1 MKFIVKSSDLLQ
13 HLLAVGRVINTK
25 NTLPI
30 LDNFLFEIKGEELMI
45 TASDLETTLQTR
57 LLLSSSDG
65 DGRIALQAK
74 LLTETLKEFPE
85 QPLTFEINEETMAV
99 KILSDKGEF
108 SVMGQN
114 GDEYP
119 TLPAKDVENLS
130 SLTLSSKTLLAGISK
145 TLFATADDELRPVMN
160 GIYVEM
166 SPENVTFVA
175 SDAHKLVRY
184 RRMDAHSEKEAAFIL
199 PKKPAA
205 LLKNILAKQEDEIVL
220 EFDKQNAFVTLA
232 GYKMVCRL
240 IEGNFPKYSSVIPTN
255 NDNKML
261 IDRLELH
268 NTLKRVSVFSN
279 PATNLI
285 RLAIKNNELSVS
297 AQDLDYS
304 ISAHETIPCEY
315 SGTDME
321 IGFKSVFLLDILSNI
336 DASDV
341 VVELSDSA
349 RAGLFLPQEEA
360 SADEDTLMLLMPMML
375 NA

>member
-30 LDNFLFEIKGEELMI
+30 LDNFLFEISGEELSI
-45 TASDLETTLQTR
+45 TASDLETTLQTK
-57 LLLSSSDG
+57 LMLSSSTAN
-65 DGRIALQAK
+65 GRIALQAK

-85 QPLTFEINEETMAV
+85 QPLTFEVDEATLAV

-108 SVMGQN
+108 SIMGQN

-119 TLPAKDVENLS
+119 ALPAKDSESLCK
-130 SLTLSSKTLLAGISK
+130 LTLSPKAFLAGISK

-160 GIYVEM
+160 GVYIEM

-184 RRMDAHSEKEAAFIL
+184 RRLDARSEAEAAFIL

-205 LLKNILAKQEDEIVL
+205 LLKNILTKQEDDVVL
-220 EFDKQNAFVTLA
+220 EFDNQNAFVTLTD
-232 GYKMVCRL
+232 YKMVCRL
-240 IEGNFPKYSSVIPTN
+240 IEGSYPRYASVIPTN
-255 NDNKML
+255 NDSKMT

-285 RLAIKNNELSVS
+285 RMSIEGNELSVS

-315 SGTDME
+315 TGTPIE
-321 IGFKSVFLLDILSNI
+321 IGFKSVFLLEILSNMS
-336 DASDV
+336 ATDV
-341 VVELSDSA
+341 VVELADGA

-360 SADEDTLMLLMPMML
+360 TANEDTLMLLMPMML

>member
-30 LDNFLFEIKGEELMI
+30 LDNFLFEVNGEQLTI
-45 TASDLETTLQTR
+45 TASDLETTLQTS
-57 LLLSSSDG
+57 LGLNSSEG
-65 DGRIALQAK
+65 NGRIALQAK

-85 QPLTFEINEETMAV
+85 QPLTFEIDDDTLSV
-99 KILSDKGEF
+99 KIFSDKGEF
-108 SVMGQN
+108 SIMGQN

-119 TLPAKDVENLS
+119 ALPAKDGESLS
-130 SLTLSSKTLLAGISK
+130 TLTISPQAFLAGISK

-160 GIYVEM
+160 GIYIEM

-184 RRMDAHSEKEAAFIL
+184 RRMDARSEAEAAFIL

-205 LLKNILAKQEDEIVL
+205 LLKNILARQEEDVVL
-220 EFDKQNAFVTLA
+220 EFDNQNAFVSLTN
-232 GYKMVCRL
+232 YKMVCRL
-240 IEGNFPKYSSVIPTN
+240 IEGSYPRYASVIPTN
-255 NDNKML
+255 NENKMA

-285 RLAIKNNELSVS
+285 RMALKDNELSVS

-304 ISAHETIPCEY
+304 ISAHETISCEY
-315 SGTDME
+315 SGNAME
-321 IGFKSVFLLDILSNI
+321 IGFKSVFLLEILSNI
-336 DASDV
+336 SSADV
-341 VVELSDSA
+341 MVELSDSA

-360 SADEDTLMLLMPMML
+360 SANEDTLMLLMPMML

>member
-30 LDNFLFEIKGEELMI
+30 LDNFLFEISGEELTI
-45 TASDLETTLQTR
+45 TASDLETTLQTK
-57 LLLSSSDG
+57 LMLNSSSSDG
-65 DGRIALQAK
+65 RVALQAK
-74 LLTETLKEFPE
+74 LLTETLKEFPD
-85 QPLTFEINEETMAV
+85 QPLTFEIDDSTLAV

-108 SVMGQN
+108 SIMGQN

-119 TLPAKDVENLS
+119 ALPPKDGDSLCKLALS
-130 SLTLSSKTLLAGISK
+130 PKALLSGISK

-160 GIYVEM
+160 GIYIEL
-166 SPENVTFVA
+166 SPDNVTFVA

-184 RRMDAHSEKEAAFIL
+184 RRMDAHSEAEAAFIL

-205 LLKNILAKQEDEIVL
+205 LLKNILAKQEDEIVI
-220 EFDKQNAFVTLA
+220 EFDNQNAFVTLTD
-232 GYKMVCRL
+232 YKMVCRL
-240 IEGNFPKYSSVIPTN
+240 IEGSYPRYASVIPTN
-255 NDNKML
+255 NENKMT

-285 RLAIKNNELSVS
+285 RLSIKGNELSVS

-304 ISAHETIPCEY
+304 ISAHETISCEY
-315 SGTDME
+315 TGDDME
-321 IGFKSVFLLDILSNI
+321 IGFKSVFLLEILSNMT
-336 DASDV
+336 ASDV
-341 VVELSDSA
+341 VVELSDGA

>member
-30 LDNFLFEIKGEELMI
+30 LDNFLFEISGEELTI
-45 TASDLETTLQTR
+45 TASDLETTLQTK
-57 LLLSSSDG
+57 LMLNSSSSDG
-65 DGRIALQAK
+65 RVALQAK

-85 QPLTFEINEETMAV
+85 QPLTFEIDDSTLAV

-108 SVMGQN
+108 SIMGQN

-119 TLPAKDVENLS
+119 ALPPKDGDSLCKLALS
-130 SLTLSSKTLLAGISK
+130 PKALLSGISK

-160 GIYVEM
+160 GIYIEL
-166 SPENVTFVA
+166 SPDNVTFVA

-184 RRMDAHSEKEAAFIL
+184 RRMDAHSEAEAAFIL

-205 LLKNILAKQEDEIVL
+205 LLKNILAKQEDEIVI
-220 EFDKQNAFVTLA
+220 EFDNQNAFVTLTD
-232 GYKMVCRL
+232 YKMVCRL
-240 IEGNFPKYSSVIPTN
+240 IEGSYPRYASVIPTN
-255 NDNKML
+255 NENKMT

-285 RLAIKNNELSVS
+285 RLSIKGNELSVS

-304 ISAHETIPCEY
+304 ISAHETISCEY
-315 SGTDME
+315 TGDDME
-321 IGFKSVFLLDILSNI
+321 IGFKSVFLLEILSNMT
-336 DASDV
+336 ASDV
-341 VVELSDSA
+341 VVELSDGA

>member
-1 MKFIVKSSDLLQ
+1 
-13 HLLAVGRVINTK
+13 
-25 NTLPI
+25 
-30 LDNFLFEIKGEELMI
+30 
-45 TASDLETTLQTR
+45 
-57 LLLSSSDG
+57 
-65 DGRIALQAK
+65 
-74 LLTETLKEFPE
+74 
-85 QPLTFEINEETMAV
+85 
-99 KILSDKGEF
+99 
-108 SVMGQN
+108 
-114 GDEYP
+114 
-119 TLPAKDVENLS
+119 
-130 SLTLSSKTLLAGISK
+130 
-145 TLFATADDELRPVMN
+145 
-160 GIYVEM
+160 
-166 SPENVTFVA
+166 
-175 SDAHKLVRY
+175 
-184 RRMDAHSEKEAAFIL
+184 MDARSEAEAAFIF

-205 LLKNILAKQEDEIVL
+205 LLKNILAKQEEEIIL

-232 GYKMVCRL
+232 DYKMVCRL
-240 IEGNFPKYSSVIPTN
+240 IEGNFPRYSSVIPTN
-255 NDNKML
+255 NDNKMVV
-261 IDRLELH
+261 DRLELH

-315 SGTDME
+315 SGNDME

-336 DASDV
+336 TASDV

>member
-1 MKFIVKSSDLLQ
+1 MEFIVKSSDLLQ
-13 HLLAVGRVINTK
+13 HLLAVGRVINSK

-30 LDNFLFEIKGEELMI
+30 LDNFLFEVTGEELTI
-45 TASDLETTLQTR
+45 TASDLETTLQTK
-57 LLLSSSDG
+57 LELNSSNG
-65 DGRIALQAK
+65 NGRIALQAK

-85 QPLTFEINEETMAV
+85 QPLTFHIDDNTLSV

-119 TLPAKDVENLS
+119 ALPVKDIDNLS
-130 SLTLSSKTLLAGISK
+130 QLAISPKAFLSGITK

-160 GIYVEM
+160 GIYIEM

-184 RRMDAHSEKEAAFIL
+184 RRLDAHCEKEAAFIL
-199 PKKPAA
+199 PKKPAG
-205 LLKNILAKQEDEIVL
+205 LLKNILAKQEDDVL
-220 EFDKQNAFVTLA
+220 IEFDGQNAFVTLTD
-232 GYKMVCRL
+232 YKMVCRL
-240 IEGNFPKYSSVIPTN
+240 IEGTYPRYASVIPTN
-255 NDNKML
+255 NTNKML

-268 NTLKRVSVFSN
+268 TTLKRVSVFSN

-285 RLAIKNNELSVS
+285 RMAIKDNQLAVS

-315 SGTDME
+315 TDAEIE
-321 IGFKSVFLLDILSNI
+321 IGFKSVFLLEILANI
-336 DASDV
+336 SSTDV
-341 VVELSDSA
+341 VVELADSA

-360 SADEDTLMLLMPMML
+360 SEDEETLMLLMPMML

>member
-30 LDNFLFEIKGEELMI
+30 LDNFLFEINGEELTI
-45 TASDLETTLQTR
+45 TASDLETTLQTK
-57 LLLSSSDG
+57 LMLSNSTAN
-65 DGRIALQAK
+65 GRIALQAK

-85 QPLTFEINEETMAV
+85 QPLTFDINDETLAV

-108 SVMGQN
+108 SIMGQN

-119 TLPAKDVENLS
+119 TLPPKDNESLCKLVLS
-130 SLTLSSKTLLAGISK
+130 PEAFLAGISK

-160 GIYVEM
+160 GIYIEM

-184 RRMDAHSEKEAAFIL
+184 RRLDVHSEAEAAFIL

-205 LLKNILAKQEDEIVL
+205 LLKNILAKQKEEVIL
-220 EFDKQNAFVTLA
+220 EFDNQNAFVSLTD
-232 GYKMVCRL
+232 YKMVCRL
-240 IEGNFPKYSSVIPTN
+240 IEGSYPRYASVIPTN
-255 NDNKML
+255 NDNKMT

-285 RLAIKNNELSVS
+285 RMSLDSNELAVS

-315 SGTDME
+315 SGTPIE
-321 IGFKSVFLLDILSNI
+321 IGFKSVFLLEILSNMS
-336 DASDV
+336 ASEIV
-341 VVELSDSA
+341 VKLSDGA
-349 RAGLFLPQEEA
+349 RAGLFLPEEETT
-360 SADEDTLMLLMPMML
+360 ADEDTLMLLMPMML

>member
-30 LDNFLFEIKGEELMI
+30 LDNFLFEIVGEELTI
-45 TASDLETTLQTR
+45 TASDLETTLQTK
-57 LLLSSSDG
+57 LMLSSSTS

-85 QPLTFEINEETMAV
+85 QPLTFEIDENTLGV

-108 SVMGQN
+108 SIMGQN

-119 TLPAKDVENLS
+119 VLPAKDKESLCTLTISPKAFLS
-130 SLTLSSKTLLAGISK
+130 GISK

-160 GIYVEM
+160 GVYIEM

-184 RRMDAHSEKEAAFIL
+184 RRLDARSEAEAAFIF

-205 LLKNILAKQEDEIVL
+205 LLKNILVKQEDDVIL
-220 EFDKQNAFVTLA
+220 EFDNQNAFVTLTD
-232 GYKMVCRL
+232 YKMVCRL
-240 IEGNFPKYSSVIPTN
+240 IEGSYPRYASVIPTN
-255 NDNKML
+255 NENKMT
-261 IDRLELH
+261 IDRMELH

-285 RLAIKNNELSVS
+285 RMAIDGSELSVS

-315 SGTDME
+315 AGTPIE
-321 IGFKSVFLLDILSNI
+321 IGFKSVFLLEILSNMS
-336 DASDV
+336 ANDV
-341 VVELSDSA
+341 VVALSDGT

>member
-30 LDNFLFEIKGEELMI
+30 LDNFLFEISGEELTI
-45 TASDLETTLQTR
+45 TASDLETTLQTK
-57 LLLSSSDG
+57 LALSSSTANG
-65 DGRIALQAK
+65 HIALQAK

-85 QPLTFEINEETMAV
+85 QPLTFEIDDATLGV

-108 SVMGQN
+108 SIMGQN

-119 TLPAKDVENLS
+119 VLPAKDKESLCK
-130 SLTLSSKTLLAGISK
+130 LTLSPEAFLSGISK

-160 GIYVEM
+160 GVYIEM

-184 RRMDAHSEKEAAFIL
+184 SRLDARSEAEAAFIL

-205 LLKNILAKQEDEIVL
+205 LLKNILVKQQDDVVL
-220 EFDKQNAFVTLA
+220 EFDNQNAFVTLTD
-232 GYKMVCRL
+232 YKMVCRL
-240 IEGNFPKYSSVIPTN
+240 IEGSYPRYASVIPTN
-255 NDNKML
+255 NENMMT
-261 IDRLELH
+261 IDRMELH

-285 RLAIKNNELSVS
+285 RMSIDDNKLSVS

-315 SGTDME
+315 SGTPIE
-321 IGFKSVFLLDILSNI
+321 IGFKSVFLLEILSNMA
-336 DASDV
+336 ASDV
-341 VVELSDSA
+341 VVKLADSA

-360 SADEDTLMLLMPMML
+360 TADEDTLMLLMPMML

>member
-30 LDNFLFEIKGEELMI
+30 LDNFLFEISGEELTI
-45 TASDLETTLQTR
+45 TASDLETTLQTK
-57 LLLSSSDG
+57 LMLNSSSSDG
-65 DGRIALQAK
+65 RVALQAK

-85 QPLTFEINEETMAV
+85 QPLTFEIDDSTLAV

-108 SVMGQN
+108 SIMGQN

-119 TLPAKDVENLS
+119 ALPPKDGDSLCKLALS
-130 SLTLSSKTLLAGISK
+130 PKALLSGISK

-160 GIYVEM
+160 GIYIEL
-166 SPENVTFVA
+166 SPDNVTFVA

-184 RRMDAHSEKEAAFIL
+184 RRMDAHSEAEAAFIL

-205 LLKNILAKQEDEIVL
+205 LLKNIVAKQEDEIVI
-220 EFDKQNAFVTLA
+220 EFDNQNAFVTLTD
-232 GYKMVCRL
+232 YKMVCRL
-240 IEGNFPKYSSVIPTN
+240 IEGSYPRYASVIPTN
-255 NDNKML
+255 NENKMT

-285 RLAIKNNELSVS
+285 RLSIKGNELSVS

-304 ISAHETIPCEY
+304 ISAHETISCEY
-315 SGTDME
+315 TGDDME
-321 IGFKSVFLLDILSNI
+321 IGFKSVFLLEILSNMT
-336 DASDV
+336 ASDV
-341 VVELSDSA
+341 VVELSDGA